1 MDSFTEG
8 QVIAADMQKIVIA
21 INDETQ
27 CAGCGLKDSCSNK
40 TLTLNKSK
48 VDYPA
53 VKGEGVQVIYKKLLQ
68 TSLLLYLF
76 PLLAFFGGIAL
87 SAAFLGERSEV
98 VQFLAGFVSLAVAL
112 ILVRLFGKQL
122 NRKDYKIEI
131 KPVK

>member
-1 MDSFTEG
+1 MNSFIAG
-8 QVIAADMQKIVIA
+8 QVVSSEMHKVVIA
-21 INDETQ
+21 IEDEQQ
-27 CAGCGLKDSCSNK
+27 CQGCGLKDSCSNK
-40 TLTLNKSK
+40 TLTLNKSE

-53 VKGEGVQVIYKKLLQ
+53 LKGERVQVIYKKLLQ

-87 SAAFLGERSEV
+87 SAAFLRETSEV
-98 VQFLAGFVSLAVAL
+98 VQFLSGFVSLAVAL

-122 NRKDYKIEI
+122 NQKDYKIEI